1 MTRMRVPTILAPALG
16 GAAVALLAMLSP
28 HVLSA
33 GHGALELVV
42 AGQAGAT
49 VLLAVFV
56 LKLIASAVSIG
67 SGFRGGLFSTSLF
80 AGALLGGGI
89 GALLIGNGLLGPE
102 APGAITLM
110 AMCAFAAAVVGAPL
124 AMVLLAMEITGRIE
138 FLPDALLAIVAATV
152 TARALFGY
160 SFSTWR
166 LHVRGS
172 AVRSARDI
180 TWTSV
185 IRVRFMVQRSPAS
198 VDATIGQ
205 LLTVSARFRQA
216 RRPGCR
222 QRALCRAVRCR
233 RGRARPTRPCSIC
246 HTTRAPA
253 GHHAQHG

>member
-1 MTRMRVPTILAPALG
+1 
-16 GAAVALLAMLSP
+16 
-28 HVLSA
+28 
-33 GHGALELVV
+33 V

-49 VLLAVFV
+49 VLLAIFV

-102 APGAITLM
+102 TQGAITLI

-138 FLPDALLAIVAATV
+138 FLPHALLAIVAATV

-166 LHVRGS
+166 LHVPTGS
-172 AVRSARDI
+172 G
-180 TWTSV
+180 
-185 IRVRFMVQRSPAS
+185 SPQPA
-198 VDATIGQ
+198 
-205 LLTVSARFRQA
+205 
-216 RRPGCR
+216 
-222 QRALCRAVRCR
+222 CR
-233 RGRARPTRPCSIC
+233 RE
-246 HTTRAPA
+246 H
-253 GHHAQHG
+253 QE